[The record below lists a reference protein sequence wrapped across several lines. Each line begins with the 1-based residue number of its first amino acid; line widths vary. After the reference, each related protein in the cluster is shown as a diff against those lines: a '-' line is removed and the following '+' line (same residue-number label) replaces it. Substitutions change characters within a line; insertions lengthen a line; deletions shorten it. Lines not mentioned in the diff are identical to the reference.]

1 MKSVK
6 VKVALIANLIA
17 IVCLVILGIVTF
29 IFVKQ
34 VIFHEVLQA
43 EMNYVKTSRNSVESF
58 QARNSLAVES
68 LAKSIL
74 RHPVQ
79 NLDNQED
86 LMRVV
91 GQDLKDFRDAG
102 RFLAVYIAQPNGEL
116 IVSDKDSDAKNKDFG
131 LYGKADN
138 YDARTREYYIEAVK
152 TNKLHIT
159 PSYIDATTNLPCFTY
174 SIPLHKDGK
183 FLGVLAIDVL
193 VTDLQ
198 AEFENLPGR
207 TFVFDGQNKVFVST
221 DKTLLQQDYDISNIA
236 NIAKTKENF
245 EPFEY
250 MRIQDGNEMFGV
262 CTKVSGIYTACI
274 GEPVSQIEAPVYK

>member
-138 YDARTREYYIEAVK
+138 YDARTREYYIDK
-152 TNKLHIT
+152 NKQT
-159 PSYIDATTNLPCFTY
+159 SYY
-174 SIPLHKDGK
+174 SILYRCNYK
-183 FLGVLAIDVL
+183 F
-193 VTDLQ
+193 
-198 AEFENLPGR
+198 
-207 TFVFDGQNKVFVST
+207 
-221 DKTLLQQDYDISNIA
+221 TLLYILYPS
-236 NIAKTKENF
+236 
-245 EPFEY
+245 
-250 MRIQDGNEMFGV
+250 
-262 CTKVSGIYTACI
+262 S
-274 GEPVSQIEAPVYK
+274 

>member
-43 EMNYVKTSRNSVESF
+43 EKNYVKTSRNSVESF

-91 GQDLKDFRDAG
+91 GQDLKDFRDA
-102 RFLAVYIAQPNGEL
+102 E
-116 IVSDKDSDAKNKDFG
+116 DF
-131 LYGKADN
+131 
-138 YDARTREYYIEAVK
+138 
-152 TNKLHIT
+152 
-159 PSYIDATTNLPCFTY
+159 
-174 SIPLHKDGK
+174 
-183 FLGVLAIDVL
+183 
-193 VTDLQ
+193 
-198 AEFENLPGR
+198 
-207 TFVFDGQNKVFVST
+207 
-221 DKTLLQQDYDISNIA
+221 
-236 NIAKTKENF
+236 
-245 EPFEY
+245 
-250 MRIQDGNEMFGV
+250 
-262 CTKVSGIYTACI
+262 
-274 GEPVSQIEAPVYK
+274 